1 MKFDAISFK
10 NQNKKNWT
18 KLGPRSKPKLSKF
31 NIKNTWDHFV
41 KPFCQRH
48 WHVGTLARWH
58 VGRTLKAWSQGWR
71 FESGLTLR
79 VSDVMHRTSGR
90 IGRRAALRHRRR
102 RHRRRRRRRY
112 SQRRRDV
119 VPTDVRRRR
128 RRYRRNRVD
137 VVVARV
143 EVHFLVIVMLILM
156 KHLEASML

>member
-10 NQNKKNWT
+10 NQNNKKTELNWDRDQNQNWVSST
-18 KLGPRSKPKLSKF
+18 LKILGIILW
-31 NIKNTWDHFV
+31 NHFAS
-41 KPFCQRH
+41 
-48 WHVGTLARWH
+48 GASTLARWH
-58 VGRTLKAWSQGWR
+58 VGRTLKSWSQGCG
-71 FESGLTLR
+71 FESSLTLR
-79 VSDVMHRTSGR
+79 VSDVVHRTSGR

-102 RHRRRRRRRY
+102 RHRRRRRWRY

-119 VPTDVRRRR
+119 VPTDVGRRR

-156 KHLEASML
+156 KHLVASML